1 MNFCSN
7 CGAAVTLQIPE
18 GDDRAR
24 FVCGSC
30 GTVHYENPKVVVGCI
45 AEQDGRILLCRR
57 NISPQKGK
65 WTIPAGYL
73 ENNESLKQGALRET
87 LEEAGATVAQARP
100 YRLFDL
106 PFISQ
111 IYIIFRAR
119 LQTVDFTPTP
129 ESAEIKLFKQNQIP
143 WDVIAFQVIAETLRH
158 YFEDRPLAAFE
169 LRQIELAKSSDI
181 SPAKNDTPD
190 NV

>member
-1 MNFCSN
+1 MKFCSN
-7 CGAAVTLQIPE
+7 CGAAVTLKIPE
-18 GDDRAR
+18 GDDRDR
-24 FVCGSC
+24 FVCGTC

-87 LEEAGATVAQARP
+87 LEEAGATVAEATP
-100 YRLFDL
+100 YRIFDL

-111 IYIIFRAR
+111 IYVIFRAQ
-119 LQTVDFTPTP
+119 LKTVNFAPTL
-129 ESAEIKLFKQNQIP
+129 ESAEIKLFMQNEIP
-143 WDVIAFQVIAETLRH
+143 WNAIAFQVIGQTLRH
-158 YFEDRPLAAFE
+158 YFKDRPLAAFE
-169 LRQIELAKSSDI
+169 LRQIELTKSSRTN
-181 SPAKNDTPD
+181 PAKNHAPD
-190 NV
+190 NI

>member
-7 CGAAVTLQIPE
+7 CGAPLTLTIPA

-24 FVCGSC
+24 FVCQAC
-30 GTVHYENPKVVVGCI
+30 GTIHYENPKVVVGCI

-57 NISPQKGK
+57 NIPPQEGK

-87 LEEAGATVAQARP
+87 LEEARAAVADATP
-100 YRLFDL
+100 YRIFDL

-111 IYIIFRAR
+111 IYVIFRAR
-119 LQTVDFTPTP
+119 LQTLDFTPTP
-129 ESAEIKLFKQNQIP
+129 ESAEIKLFPENQIP
-143 WDVIAFQVIAETLRH
+143 WDAIAFQVIATTLRH
-158 YFEDRPLAAFE
+158 YLKDRAQAAFE
-169 LRQIELAKSSDI
+169 FRQYELTDPGRAA
-181 SPAKNDTPD
+181 PGEAG
-190 NV
+190 